1 MAEGHHRHKKQTGG
15 AGQFGEVFLRVEPLP
30 RGSGFE
36 FVDDVVGGVIPRQFI
51 PAVEKGIQQA
61 LKGGAIAGYPL
72 HDIRVSVYDGKYH
85 SVDSK
90 EIAFTTARKKA
101 FIDAIK
107 KAKPVVLEP
116 IVEIVVTI
124 PNTSMGDI
132 TSDLSGR
139 RGRISNTV
147 SMAGG
152 MTSISGLVPLSELD
166 SYQSHLKSITGG
178 IGTYAISLSHYDAV
192 PARTQQELMAAYK
205 PAIEED

>member
-1 MAEGHHRHKKQTGG
+1 M
-15 AGQFGEVFLRVEPLP
+15 
-30 RGSGFE
+30 
-36 FVDDVVGGVIPRQFI
+36 
-51 PAVEKGIQQA
+51 
-61 LKGGAIAGYPL
+61 
-72 HDIRVSVYDGKYH
+72 YDGKYH